1 MKFSGVYTALVTP
14 FTKDDRVDTKTLT
27 DLVTMQIDN
36 GITGLVPVGTTGE
49 SPALSADEHALVIET
64 VVKAADG
71 RVPVIAGC
79 GSNSTAKAIAMTQRA
94 HALGA
99 AASLQVTPYYN
110 KPNQQG
116 LHGHFKAIADAVDMP
131 VVLYNIPGRSAVA
144 LTTQTIVDLLQH
156 PNISAI
162 KDAAGNITQAMEL
175 LGQDLPPGSAVLS
188 GDDSLAFPLAA
199 IGGRGLISVAAN
211 VIPAAVA
218 GMMDAALN
226 GDIDKARTEHYRLL
240 PLFRALFADT
250 NPIPIKH
257 ALAYRGHIIENLRL
271 PLCAA
276 DVRVSRIV
284 EQALDACAPTG

>member
-27 DLVTMQIDN
+27 DLVSMQIDN

-94 HALGA
+94 HALGV

-116 LHGHFKAIADAVDMP
+116 LLSHFKAIADAVDMP

-162 KDAAGNITQAMEL
+162 KDATGNITQAMEL

>member
-1 MKFSGVYTALVTP
+1 
-14 FTKDDRVDTKTLT
+14 
-27 DLVTMQIDN
+27 
-36 GITGLVPVGTTGE
+36 
-49 SPALSADEHALVIET
+49 
-64 VVKAADG
+64 
-71 RVPVIAGC
+71 
-79 GSNSTAKAIAMTQRA
+79 MTQRA

-116 LHGHFKAIADAVDMP
+116 LLSHFKAIADAVDMP